1 MGMRWVG
8 GPTRSK
14 QRSRA
19 PCERFEAMEMVRFSN
34 TGTEANTYA
43 INTARAVT
51 GRQDT
56 YVYGRLSW
64 RMDSRR

>member
-8 GPTRSK
+8 AQHARSN
-14 QRSRA
+14 SRGA
-19 PCERFEAMEMVRFSN
+19 LVERFEAMKWSFGN

-51 GRQDT
+51 GRNKMP
-56 YVYGRLSW
+56 VYGRLSW